1 MPDASGDWTF
11 GFRVIGRATVRVDG
25 EVTFDVVEPATGGSF
40 FSYGGPEL
48 LATVPLEAGVPC
60 RIAIEYPRAPHP
72 GWRGFVLGAEP
83 PATGDP
89 IADAVRLAAAADVAL
104 VVVGT
109 NDEWETESE
118 DRTSMDLPGRQDELV
133 AAVAAVNPRTVVVL
147 NCGSP
152 VTMPWLDE
160 VAAVLQMWFP
170 GGQVGTA
177 LVDVLSGDVEPG
189 GRLPVTFPRTL
200 DRTPAAPF
208 YPGDGVRSVYGE
220 GLLVGY
226 RWYRHAGVEPLFP
239 FGHGLGYTT
248 FDISPAGLSG
258 SPAAGVHV
266 AADVVNTGGRPGSSV
281 VQVYVDY
288 EGTDLDVP
296 RIRRFVVAKKVFLMP
311 GEGAT
316 VTIELTERMFSSWLD
331 DGWRVAAG
339 AHRVLVGSSSRSLR
353 EAGTIGA

>member
-1 MPDASGDWTF
+1 M
-11 GFRVIGRATVRVDG
+11 IGRATVTVDG

-60 RIAIEYPRAPHP
+60 RILVDYPRAPHA
-72 GWRGFVLGAEP
+72 GWRGFAMGAEP
-83 PATGDP
+83 PSSGDP

-152 VTMPWLDE
+152 VTMPWLDQ
-160 VAAVLQMWFP
+160 VAAVLQIWFP
-170 GGQVGTA
+170 GGQVGSA

-189 GRLPVTFPRTL
+189 GRLPVTFPRAL

-208 YPGDGVRSVYGE
+208 YPGDGVRVRVRRRPSRRLSLVPPRG
-220 GLLVGY
+220 GRAVVPVRSRARLHDVRHRAGRTLRLAGCRCLRRGRRRQHRWATRLVG
-226 RWYRHAGVEPLFP
+226 R
-239 FGHGLGYTT
+239 
-248 FDISPAGLSG
+248 AGLRRLRRPRSRRA
-258 SPAAGVHV
+258 SDPALRRGQEGVPDAG
-266 AADVVNTGGRPGSSV
+266 
-281 VQVYVDY
+281 
-288 EGTDLDVP
+288 
-296 RIRRFVVAKKVFLMP
+296 
-311 GEGAT
+311 
-316 VTIELTERMFSSWLD
+316 
-331 DGWRVAAG
+331 
-339 AHRVLVGSSSRSLR
+339 
-353 EAGTIGA
+353 